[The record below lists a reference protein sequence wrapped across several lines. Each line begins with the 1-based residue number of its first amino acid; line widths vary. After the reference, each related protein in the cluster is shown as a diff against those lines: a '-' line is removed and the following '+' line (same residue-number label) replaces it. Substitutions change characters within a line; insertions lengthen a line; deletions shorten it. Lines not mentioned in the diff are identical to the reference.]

1 MATGQTILDRMELLH
16 PELQLQT
23 GEADVTRGLIAA
35 NMAQDYMESV
45 FALHPGIFGDSVGTV
60 TTTASTETTT
70 FPTGV
75 IRLDKVQRLDSNGR
89 VVADL
94 EPVRSAGGHA
104 PNSDWLTTASGVTAA
119 PRYYWTN
126 GRAFYF
132 DPIPD
137 AAYTLRWTG
146 LQQQTDLT
154 ASGTVLYPDI
164 CLSPLAAFAVKVL
177 RTGLDDDPT
186 ALASLASELFEPVVA
201 ALSNFRREGPQA
213 LMYRQFHTT

>member
-35 NMAQDYMESV
+35 NMAQDYLESV
-45 FALHPGIFGDSVGTV
+45 FALHPGIWGDSVGTV
-60 TTTASTETTT
+60 TTTANTETTT

-75 IRLDKVQRLDSNGR
+75 LRLDKIQRLDSNGR

-94 EPVRSAGGHA
+94 DPVRSAGGHA
-104 PNSDWLTTASGVTAA
+104 PSTDWLATASGFLAA
-119 PRYYWTN
+119 PSSYWTN
-126 GRAFYF
+126 GRALYW

-137 AAYTLRWTG
+137 AVYTMRWTG

-164 CLSPLAAFAVKVL
+164 CLSPMAAFAVKVI

-186 ALASLASELFEPVVA
+186 ALSSLAAELFEPVVA

-213 LMYRQFHTT
+213 VVYRQFHTT